1 MRFHANYG
9 EAEALQLKA
18 ALLLYGGS
26 KGIGFASVHEP
37 LKDQLGAPYLDAGR
51 PVTVEFL
58 RTLAQQLATGLRA
71 EILPPEVLVRT
82 PERTVWWV
90 PAAMRTMF
98 FAVSCDGKTLSGK
111 PYPHPALVFSIDG
124 YRQLAVRALLANER
138 PGRNS
143 QIAIAPYWNTSAD
156 GGVCL
161 GSMVSPQSAGFDALA
176 SWVEGFF
183 NSEFTHSN
191 TSQLTSHPE
200 GHLGLWRDLA
210 GKDLFP
216 VEWLVPA
223 GTLEKW
229 ACGRG

>member
-37 LKDQLGAPYLDAGR
+37 FKDQSGVPYLGEGR
-51 PVTVEFL
+51 PVTMGFL
-58 RTLAQQLATGLRA
+58 RTLAEQLGMGLRA

-98 FAVSCDGKTLSGK
+98 FAVTCDGKTLSGK

-124 YRQLAVRALLANER
+124 RRGLAVRALLANER

-143 QIAIAPYWNTSAD
+143 QIAIAPYWNTSSD
-156 GGVCL
+156 GSVCL
-161 GSMVSPQSAGFDALA
+161 GSTPAPQSAGFDALA

-183 NSEFTHSN
+183 NSEFSHSN
-191 TSQLTSHPE
+191 TAQLTSHPE

-216 VEWLVPA
+216 AEWLVPA
-223 GTLEKW
+223 GTLEAW
-229 ACGRG
+229 VCRS